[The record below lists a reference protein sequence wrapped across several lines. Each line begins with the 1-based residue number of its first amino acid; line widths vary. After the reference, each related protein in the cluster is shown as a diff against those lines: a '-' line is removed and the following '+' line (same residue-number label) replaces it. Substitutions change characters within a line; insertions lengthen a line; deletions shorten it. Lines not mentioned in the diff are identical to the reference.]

1 MFSEKRQNMRKLT
14 RHSGTF
20 YFFPALLPL
29 ATLVPWLLTVLGV
42 VTAAA
47 DMSSRSFW
55 QIHRRKLHI
64 VFALSVVATAGYY
77 IYTLPVKEVR
87 DTGTR
92 LIAAENQPVAVQHRP
107 APPLTITDETQFKP
121 LWSVRTEKQILSSPV
136 IAGNLLIYGT
146 YSHTVE
152 AVSLA
157 DGQPV
162 WSLPLSAPV
171 FTLKLGHDGRLYAGE
186 GLHDD
191 MASNLTVI
199 DPANGHVFW
208 QRQFLG
214 HLEEEAR
221 LNSDAT
227 RVYLSAGPS
236 GLWALDTKDGRLR
249 WHQPLGH
256 IDSCPLL
263 LGETLYVPAQIN
275 ETEHIT
281 LFFALAAESGRIQ
294 WQITQPGQPW
304 GSPLTDKSGSI
315 IMTSTGEGQIGV
327 SRSTD
332 RGWTYGLSRE
342 GKMLKLLWQTDLPDM
357 AIQPSL
363 YLAEGDLVI
372 HSIKSGKVIALH
384 VADGS
389 LAWKY
394 NVGGTLQAPATLIG
408 GLSIPLLATTSHEGS
423 FSLRDARTGTILALQ
438 RVAAKSTSS
447 PVAQG
452 DRVYV
457 TSAYAIQAF
466 GGLRALVAAQPPAAP

>member
-1 MFSEKRQNMRKLT
+1 MEKRQNMRKLT
-14 RHSGTF
+14 RHSGTL

-77 IYTLPVKEVR
+77 FYTLPVKEVR

-107 APPLTITDETQFKP
+107 APTLTITDEAQFKS
-121 LWSVRTEKQILSSPV
+121 LWSVKVDKQILSSPV

-146 YSHTVE
+146 YSNTVE

-162 WSLPLSAPV
+162 WSLSLAAPV
-171 FTLKLGHDGRLYAGE
+171 FTMKLGSDGRIYAGE

-199 DPANGHVFW
+199 EPASGKIVW

-214 HLEEEAR
+214 HLEEESR
-221 LNSDAT
+221 LSPDKS
-227 RVYLSAGPS
+227 RLYLGAGPS
-236 GLWALDTKDGRLR
+236 GLWAIDAKDGQLL

-263 LGETLYVPAQIN
+263 LGETLYVPAQIS
-275 ETEHIT
+275 ETEHRT
-281 LFFALAAESGRIQ
+281 RFFALKAEDGVVR
-294 WQITQPGQPW
+294 WQLDQPGQPW
-304 GSPLTDKSGSI
+304 GSPLIDKSGSI
-315 IMTSTGEGQIGV
+315 LLATTGEGQIGV

-332 RGWTYGLSRE
+332 RGRAYGLSRD
-342 GKMLKLLWQTDLPDM
+342 GTTLWQTELPDM
-357 AIQPSL
+357 PIQPSL
-363 YLAEGDLVI
+363 YLAEGDMVI
-372 HSIKSGKVIALH
+372 HTVKSGEVVALH

-389 LAWKY
+389 LAWKF
-394 NVGGTLQAPATLIG
+394 NAGGTLQSSATL
-408 GLSIPLLATTSHEGS
+408 LSGHAIPLIAVTSHEGT
-423 FSLRDARTGTILALQ
+423 FSLHDARNGATLALQ
-438 RVAAKSTSS
+438 RIGPDSTSTSS
-447 PVAQG
+447 PAAQG

-457 TSAYAIQAF
+457 ATAYAIQAF
-466 GGLRALVAAQPPAAP
+466 GGLHALAAAQTPVTP